1 MERCDR
7 RDLSLEGVPMLLG
20 LETLGTPPSSVQTST
35 PDPYGNALADAATE
49 LFAQLLEER
58 PEPTVRELR
67 LFVEALTQGF
77 FTPSLEPAPAGLELP
92 PPPPYD
98 EPPLLL
104 PKPFAASWAEWLA
117 NLRNGSY
124 LRVVNFHNTPRRYE
138 AEYEA
143 QIRLYAEHFA
153 PVTEE
158 DLEQLFR
165 TGRWHKEKPPVLLC
179 FFEGTR
185 NHYDVILPLLE
196 KYGLT
201 GWFFVIPGFLDVPP
215 AEQPA
220 FAEAHD
226 LGLVPD
232 EYGGERFTLSWDEV
246 RDLAREHV
254 VTSHTLTHTA
264 LTPDSPEE
272 VMVREILE
280 SGRVLETQLGCP
292 IHSFAWLRAG
302 EHGLNGRADELLLAS
317 GYRFLF
323 STFKLQKLRD

>member
-1 MERCDR
+1 
-7 RDLSLEGVPMLLG
+7 MLLG
-20 LETLGTPPSSVQTST
+20 LETLGTPPTST
-35 PDPYGNALADAATE
+35 QAAAPDAYGNALADTATA
-49 LFAQLLEER
+49 LFAQFLAEQPDR
-58 PEPTVRELR
+58 SVRELR
-67 LFVEALTQGF
+67 LFVEALAQGF
-77 FTPSLEPAPAGLELP
+77 FTPALGPAPATLELP
-92 PPPPYD
+92 PPPPY
-98 EPPLLL
+98 EEEAAPPLLL
-104 PKPFAASWAEWLA
+104 PKPFAASWAEWLS
-117 NLRNGSY
+117 NLRRGSY

-138 AEYEA
+138 AEYDL
-143 QIRLYAEHFA
+143 QIRLYAEHFS
-153 PVTEE
+153 PVTEG

-165 TGRWHKEKPPVLLC
+165 TGRPHKEKPPVLLC

-185 NHYDVILPLLE
+185 NHYDVTLPLLK

-226 LGLVPD
+226 IGLVPD
-232 EYGGERFTLSWDEV
+232 EYGGERFTLSWNEV
-246 RDLAREHV
+246 RELAREHV

-272 VMVREILE
+272 VMAREILE
-280 SGRVLETQLGCP
+280 SRRVLEGQLGRP

-302 EHGLNGRADELLLAS
+302 EHGLNGRADELLLES

-323 STFKLQKLRD
+323 STFKLQKLRG

>member
-1 MERCDR
+1 M
-7 RDLSLEGVPMLLG
+7 VLG
-20 LETLGTPPSSVQTST
+20 LETLGSPRSFTPTSP
-35 PDPYGNALADAATE
+35 PDAYGNALADTATA
-49 LFAQLLEER
+49 LFAQFLAER
-58 PEPTVRELR
+58 PDRSVRELR
-67 LFVEALTQGF
+67 LFVEALAQGF
-77 FTPSLEPAPAGLELP
+77 FTPGLEPAPATLELP

-98 EPPLLL
+98 APPLLL

-117 NLRNGSY
+117 NLRRGAY

-138 AEYEA
+138 AQYEA
-143 QIRLYAEHFA
+143 QIRAYAEHFA
-153 PVTEE
+153 PVTEG

-165 TGRWHKEKPPVLLC
+165 TGHWHKDKPPVLLC

-185 NHYDVILPLLE
+185 NHYDVTLPLLK

-201 GWFFVIPGFLDVPP
+201 GWFFVIAGFLDVPP

-226 LGLVPD
+226 IGLIPD
-232 EYGGERFTLSWDEV
+232 EYGGERSTLSWDEV
-246 RDLAREHV
+246 RELAREHV

-264 LTPDSPEE
+264 LAPDSPEE

-280 SGRVLETQLGCP
+280 SGRVLETQLGRAV
-292 IHSFAWLRAG
+292 HSFAWLRAG
-302 EHGLNGRADELLLAS
+302 EHGLNGRADELLLGS
-317 GYRFLF
+317 SYRFLF